1 MGFGK
6 SSPSHSRALC
16 ELQFHVVLS
25 WTVIGNKRQLLASWL
40 YPTSF
45 FFLFL
50 FASLFLYLCFM
61 HSPQN
66 TIRLLIIQLSSHS
79 SPPEIS
85 HLDDCVGCSQA
96 LQSFTE
102 FFLFILGYVRLN
114 HTKLLFWQ
122 VKKSDAGNFM
132 WFIKEQMGSTRCGLT
147 KSNSLL
153 QACGRWGWG
162 KGRGRVMHGSPLPLS
177 GNRLFWAATGTWDL
191 ILLAVHSS
199 SN

>member
-1 MGFGK
+1 MAPPSVRAPFSRYQQSQGAKSVISRLIRELRKYFIQGRVGFGK

-25 WTVIGNKRQLLASWL
+25 WTVIGNKCQLLVSWL
-40 YPTSF
+40 YPISF
-45 FFLFL
+45 SFLFL
-50 FASLFLYLCFM
+50 FASLILYLCFM

-79 SPPEIS
+79 SPSPEIS
-85 HLDDCVGCSQA
+85 HLDDWVGCSQA

-102 FFLFILGYVRLN
+102 FFWFILRYVRLN

-122 VKKSDAGNFM
+122 VKKSDGGNFM

-153 QACGRWGWG
+153 QALW
-162 KGRGRVMHGSPLPLS
+162 
-177 GNRLFWAATGTWDL
+177 
-191 ILLAVHSS
+191 
-199 SN
+199 